1 MNLLEMP
8 HTLSEKIERLLQPIL
23 AADGLSRPSGAGE
36 KAAWQAVLKQLA
48 DWRRDPQ
55 QLADEGV
62 EPPTAGLLE
71 AAGTVAEMLCS
82 SSVEPPDTLVT
93 NGDGGIVF
101 RWRPGQRV
109 WTIELDSDGS
119 IESSLMVHGKLVWRH
134 SLHDNPVE
142 VA

>member
-23 AADGLSRPSGAGE
+23 DADGLTRPSGADE
-36 KAAWQAVLKQLA
+36 KAAWQAVLEQLA

-62 EPPTAGLLE
+62 EPPTAALLE
-71 AAGTVAEMLCS
+71 ATGAVGEMLS
-82 SSVEPPDTLVT
+82 NGGVEPPDTLIT
-93 NGDGGIVF
+93 NGDGGIAF
-101 RWRPGQRV
+101 RWRSGQRA

-134 SLHDNPVE
+134 SLHDNPIE

>member
-8 HTLSEKIERLLQPIL
+8 HTLSEKVERLLQPIL
-23 AADGLSRPSGAGE
+23 AADGLSRPNGAGE
-36 KAAWQAVLKQLA
+36 EAAWQAVLEQLA
-48 DWRRDPQ
+48 DWRRAPQ

-62 EPPTAGLLE
+62 EPPTAALFE
-71 AAGTVAEMLCS
+71 AAGTVGEMLS
-82 SSVEPPDTLVT
+82 NGGVEPPDTLVT

-101 RWRPGQRV
+101 RWRPDQRV

-119 IESSLMVHGKLVWRH
+119 IESSLMLHGKLVWRH
-134 SLHDNPVE
+134 SLYDNPVE

>member
-1 MNLLEMP
+1 MKLLELP
-8 HTLSEKIERLLQPIL
+8 QTLSEKIERLLQPIL
-23 AADGLSRPSGAGE
+23 AANGLTGPSGADE
-36 KAAWQAVLKQLA
+36 KSAWQTVVQQLVE
-48 DWRRDPQ
+48 WKRDPQ

-82 SSVEPPDTLVT
+82 GGVEPPDTLVT

-101 RWRPGQRV
+101 RWRSGQRT

-119 IESSLMVHGKLVWRH
+119 IESSLMLGGKLVWRH
-134 SLHDNPVE
+134 SLHDNPAE